1 MQAPVRMLVL
11 LVVSLLLGCRAPSSA
26 PRRVPLD
33 FEAVPGPTVF
43 SAEATLLERWA
54 GPLKAAHDAGQRG
67 SFKGVADVDIAYLIH
82 RVPNEKAAVVL
93 LTGRT
98 EPVRK
103 YAELLDDLQRAGFST
118 FAMDHRGQG
127 ASGRML
133 PNPQKGYVVVFDD
146 YATDLHTFISTVV
159 RPATDKKVF
168 VLAHSMG
175 GAVAVLANDLYPAD
189 ADGLVL
195 SSPMLEINTGAFPAP
210 IASTLGAAACGASDG
225 TAYAIGSSD
234 FREEVDFEQSTVTKS
249 LPRFEW
255 KRQLFTESPEL
266 RLGGLTWR
274 WLCESLTA
282 SSYAEQLGRFSS
294 TPTLI
299 LQAGKDTIVKPGGQQ
314 RYCDAAPACQLS
326 VIDEALH
333 EHFAERDALRNR
345 AVERTLKF
353 LEAEVA
359 R

>member
-1 MQAPVRMLVL
+1 LTA
-11 LVVSLLLGCRAPSSA
+11 CRAPTTT
-26 PRRVPLD
+26 PRRPALD
-33 FEAVPGPTVF
+33 FDALPGPTTF
-43 SAEATLLERWA
+43 SPEATLLERWA

-67 SFKGVADVDIAYLIH
+67 TFKGVGGLDLAYLIH

-103 YAELLDDLQRAGFST
+103 FAELLDDLQRAGFST
-118 FAMDHRGQG
+118 YAMDHRGQG

-133 PNPQKGYVVVFDD
+133 PNPQKGYVDSFDD
-146 YATDLHTFISTVV
+146 YGTDLHTFITTVV

-168 VLAHSMG
+168 VVAHSMG
-175 GAVAVLANDLYPAD
+175 GAVAVDANDRFPGDAD
-189 ADGLVL
+189 ALVL
-195 SSPMLEINTGAFPAP
+195 SSPMLEIDTGAFPAP

-225 TAYAIGSSD
+225 SAYAIGSSD
-234 FREEVDFEQSTVTKS
+234 YREETDLEKSTVTKS
-249 LPRFEW
+249 AARFEW
-255 KRQLFTESPEL
+255 KRLLFNESPEL
-266 RLGGLTWR
+266 RIGGLTWR

-282 SSYAEQLGRFSS
+282 SSYAEQLGRYSA

-299 LQAGKDTIVKPGGQQ
+299 IQAGKDSIVKPGGQK
-314 RYCDAAPACQLS
+314 RYCDAAPACQLT

-353 LEAEVA
+353 FEAEVA

>member
-1 MQAPVRMLVL
+1 VFALTA
-11 LVVSLLLGCRAPSSA
+11 CRAPTTA
-26 PRRVPLD
+26 PRRPALD
-33 FEAVPGPTVF
+33 FDALPGPTTF
-43 SAEATLLERWA
+43 SPEATLLERWA
-54 GPLKAAHDAGQRG
+54 GPLKAAHDAGERG
-67 SFKGVADVDIAYLIH
+67 SFKGVADVDIAYLVH

-98 EPVRK
+98 EPIRK

-127 ASGRML
+127 ASGRLL
-133 PNPQKGYVVVFDD
+133 PNPQRGYVVSFDD
-146 YATDLHTFISTVV
+146 YVTDLHTFITTVV
-159 RPATDKKVF
+159 RPATSKKVF
-168 VLAHSMG
+168 VVAHSMG

-225 TAYAIGSSD
+225 AAYAIGSSD
-234 FREEVDFEQSTVTKS
+234 FREETDFEKSTVTKS

-255 KRQLFTESPEL
+255 KRLLFNEAPEL
-266 RLGGLTWR
+266 RLGGITWR

-282 SSYAEQLGRFSS
+282 SSYAEQLGRYSA

-299 LQAGKDTIVKPGGQQ
+299 LQAGQDSIVKPGGQK
-314 RYCDAAPACQLS
+314 RYCDAAPACQLT